1 MRPQE
6 LRNGFKSL
14 DVASEANI
22 QLNMK
27 KVAAGAMMWLQKQD
41 GASGVKSKDKWF
53 FGATLLSILFCWNS
67 FIFLTPGDDVKV
79 GLFPK

>member
-41 GASGVKSKDKWF
+41 GASGVKSKDKWSF
-53 FGATLLSILFCWNS
+53 EAALLSIF
-67 FIFLTPGDDVKV
+67 FLLEPIYFSD
-79 GLFPK
+79 PW